1 MRKRPLAN
9 LLYHIGKLEN
19 LLINQRLSSINL
31 RMTHAHA
38 LRYIQKH
45 PGCIQKEV
53 AEYLFYQPASFT
65 NVVKLLE
72 KKQMIERRPDPK
84 NGLKKQLFLLPA
96 GKDVLDHL
104 VVHDAEAGILVGHL
118 GQPAGVAHTRV
129 GNGTHN
135 AVHLGLVHPG
145 QLLLGLLGRLYQLP
159 NLLHGQEI
167 FID

>member
-19 LLINQRLSSINL
+19 LLINQKLASINL
-31 RMTHAHA
+31 RMSHAHV

-53 AEYLFYQPASFT
+53 ADYLFYQPASFT

-72 KKQMIERRPDPK
+72 KRNMIGRRPNPT

-96 GKDVLDHL
+96 GKEVLDQ
-104 VVHDAEAGILVGHL
+104 VNDAFDDVNKLVGTVDSE
-118 GQPAGVAHTRV
+118 A
-129 GNGTHN
+129 
-135 AVHLGLVHPG
+135 
-145 QLLLGLLGRLYQLP
+145 LLKLERIST
-159 NLLHGQEI
+159 NLEKQI
-167 FID
+167 

>member
-19 LLINQRLSSINL
+19 LLINQKLASINL
-31 RMTHAHA
+31 RMSHAHV

-53 AEYLFYQPASFT
+53 ADYLFYQPASFT

-72 KKQMIERRPDPK
+72 KRNMIGRRPDPT

-96 GKDVLDHL
+96 GKEVLDQ
-104 VVHDAEAGILVGHL
+104 VNDAFDDVNKLVGTVDSE
-118 GQPAGVAHTRV
+118 A
-129 GNGTHN
+129 
-135 AVHLGLVHPG
+135 
-145 QLLLGLLGRLYQLP
+145 LLKLERIST
-159 NLLHGQEI
+159 NLEKQI
-167 FID
+167 

>member
-19 LLINQRLSSINL
+19 LLINQKLAPINL
-31 RMTHAHA
+31 RMSHAHV

-53 AEYLFYQPASFT
+53 ADYLFYQPASFT

-72 KKQMIERRPDPK
+72 KRNMIERRPDPT

-96 GKDVLDHL
+96 GKEVLDQ
-104 VVHDAEAGILVGHL
+104 VNDAFDDVNKLVGT
-118 GQPAGVAHTRV
+118 VDSET
-129 GNGTHN
+129 
-135 AVHLGLVHPG
+135 
-145 QLLLGLLGRLYQLP
+145 LLKLERIST
-159 NLLHGQEI
+159 NLEKQI
-167 FID
+167 

>member
-19 LLINQRLSSINL
+19 LLINQKLASINL
-31 RMTHAHA
+31 RMSHAHV

-53 AEYLFYQPASFT
+53 ADYLFYQPASFT

-72 KKQMIERRPDPK
+72 KRNMIGRRPDPT

-96 GKDVLDHL
+96 GKEVLDQ
-104 VVHDAEAGILVGHL
+104 VNDAFDYVNKLVGTVDSE
-118 GQPAGVAHTRV
+118 A
-129 GNGTHN
+129 
-135 AVHLGLVHPG
+135 
-145 QLLLGLLGRLYQLP
+145 LLRLERIST
-159 NLLHGQEI
+159 NLKKGKINE
-167 FID
+167 

>member
-19 LLINQRLSSINL
+19 LLINQKLAPINL
-31 RMTHAHA
+31 RMSHAHV

-53 AEYLFYQPASFT
+53 ADYLFYQPASFT

-72 KKQMIERRPDPK
+72 KRNMIERRPAPT

-96 GKDVLDHL
+96 GKEVLDQ
-104 VVHDAEAGILVGHL
+104 VNDAFDDVNKLVGT
-118 GQPAGVAHTRV
+118 VDSET
-129 GNGTHN
+129 
-135 AVHLGLVHPG
+135 
-145 QLLLGLLGRLYQLP
+145 LLKLERIST
-159 NLLHGQEI
+159 NLEKQI
-167 FID
+167 

>member
-96 GKDVLDHL
+96 GKD
-104 VVHDAEAGILVGHL
+104 
-118 GQPAGVAHTRV
+118 
-129 GNGTHN
+129 
-135 AVHLGLVHPG
+135 
-145 QLLLGLLGRLYQLP
+145 
-159 NLLHGQEI
+159 
-167 FID
+167 

>member
-19 LLINQRLSSINL
+19 LLINQKLAPINL
-31 RMTHAHA
+31 RMSHAHV

-53 AEYLFYQPASFT
+53 ADYLFYQPASFT

-72 KKQMIERRPDPK
+72 KRNMIERRPDPT

-96 GKDVLDHL
+96 GKEVLDQ
-104 VVHDAEAGILVGHL
+104 VNDAFDDVNKLVGTVDSETL
-118 GQPAGVAHTRV
+118 LVNSNPC
-129 GNGTHN
+129 GNTLKIIKTKISN
-135 AVHLGLVHPG
+135 Y
-145 QLLLGLLGRLYQLP
+145 LLIKSKKLQVYQSITP
-159 NLLHGQEI
+159 
-167 FID
+167 F

>member
-19 LLINQRLSSINL
+19 LLINQKLSSINL

-84 NGLKKQLFLLPA
+84 M
-96 GKDVLDHL
+96 
-104 VVHDAEAGILVGHL
+104 
-118 GQPAGVAHTRV
+118 
-129 GNGTHN
+129 
-135 AVHLGLVHPG
+135 
-145 QLLLGLLGRLYQLP
+145 
-159 NLLHGQEI
+159 
-167 FID
+167 